1 MGRKKQ
7 QPPICIEPG
16 CNNRTSWR
24 TNWDTMSPELAA
36 EVAPYH
42 HRCQSCY
49 EKWRARKEAE
59 ELRYWEAYRT
69 AWQAELRDGLR
80 AGKAKLTRARKAWT
94 CELCRGKINPG
105 ETYQRASIYMG
116 GYYPERYPVCTT
128 CRPPEQGQGQSMEEA
143 HPVGCWVFNIN
154 PVSLK
159 CHWLSIGQSLR
170 RRPDPVPVAC
180 VPEAITAAP
189 RLPIHRW

>member
-16 CNNRTSWR
+16 CDNRTSWR

-36 EVAPYH
+36 EVDPYH

-59 ELRYWEAYRT
+59 DLRHWEAYW
-69 AWQAELRDGLR
+69 ADWQAELRDGLR
-80 AGKAKLTRARKAWT
+80 SGKAKLTRARKEWT

-105 ETYQRASIYMG
+105 ETYQQASIYMG

-128 CRPPEQGQGQSMEEA
+128 CRPPEQEQGQSTKEA
-143 HPVGCWVFNIN
+143 QPVG
-154 PVSLK
+154 
-159 CHWLSIGQSLR
+159 
-170 RRPDPVPVAC
+170 
-180 VPEAITAAP
+180 
-189 RLPIHRW
+189 